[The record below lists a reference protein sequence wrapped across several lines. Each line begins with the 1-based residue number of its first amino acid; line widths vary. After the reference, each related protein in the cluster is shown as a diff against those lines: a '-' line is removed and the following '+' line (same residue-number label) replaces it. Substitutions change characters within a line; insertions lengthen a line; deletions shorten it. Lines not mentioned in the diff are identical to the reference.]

1 MRTQRISPFL
11 SMVAACA
18 LLVSCAATDAGLTTK
33 IKSMYAS
40 DDVVKATQINV
51 DTKDKVVTLTGN
63 VDTQQQKDR
72 AIELAQATKGVTR
85 VVDMI
90 SVKTAENTGDAPDAN
105 RTVGQTLDDAGITM
119 KVKGKFLEDPDV
131 KGLKIDVDTREG
143 VVYLTGSVKSEN
155 EKQKAVQLARE
166 TDGVRDVQ
174 ANLEIR
180 G

>member
-1 MRTQRISPFL
+1 MAIL
-11 SMVAACA
+11 AACA
-18 LLVSCAATDAGLTTK
+18 LIVSCASTDAGLTTK
-33 IKSMYAS
+33 IKSMYAA
-40 DDVVKATQINV
+40 DDTVKAVQIDV
-51 DTKDKVVTLTGN
+51 DTKDRVVTLTGN

-72 AIELAQATKGVTR
+72 AIELAQATKGVAR

-90 SVKTAENTGDAPDAN
+90 SVKTAENTGEAPDTN

-131 KGLKIDVDTREG
+131 KGLQIDVDTREG

-155 EKQKAVQLARE
+155 EKEKAVRLARE

-174 ANLEIR
+174 ANLSIR

>member
-11 SMVAACA
+11 AILAACA
-18 LLVSCAATDAGLTTK
+18 LIVSCASTDAGLTTK
-33 IKSMYAS
+33 IKSMYAA
-40 DDVVKATQINV
+40 DDTVKAVQIDV
-51 DTKDKVVTLTGN
+51 DTKDRVVTLTGN

-72 AIELAQATKGVTR
+72 AIELAQATKGVAR

-90 SVKTAENTGDAPDAN
+90 SVKTAENTGEAPDTN

-131 KGLKIDVDTREG
+131 KGLQIDVDTREG

-155 EKQKAVQLARE
+155 EKEKAVRLARE

-174 ANLEIR
+174 ANLSIR